1 MAGPDEIHDGIS
13 KKTKE
18 SFCRCCAAVIACWS
32 GDGSCKIAEQVK
44 GWLHRQAHFLE
55 IVLKVLHKGLNAVFA
70 AEFRI
75 DG

>member
-1 MAGPDEIHDGIS
+1 VLLLLLVGVVTALA
-13 KKTKE
+13 
-18 SFCRCCAAVIACWS
+18 RLR
-32 GDGSCKIAEQVK
+32 EQVK